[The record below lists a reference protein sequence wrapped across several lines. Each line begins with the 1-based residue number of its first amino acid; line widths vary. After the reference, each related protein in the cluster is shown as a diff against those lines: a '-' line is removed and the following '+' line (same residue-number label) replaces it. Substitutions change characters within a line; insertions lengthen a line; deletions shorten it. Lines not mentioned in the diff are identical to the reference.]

1 MTPQAPNGNRV
12 GQVLL
17 GKLEVIRWLG
27 GGGMGDVYEVEH
39 LLTRHRRALKI
50 VRPEYAQERRFI
62 ERLLRE
68 ASIAGRLGTPYVV
81 ETLDAGRLDDGS
93 AYVLMELLA
102 GRSLQN
108 LLETE
113 GRLSQKRVASLACQV
128 AEGVAIAHAAGIVH
142 RDLKPENIFVI
153 DDGDGRERIKILD
166 FGISKF
172 LEGAAATNSK
182 LTREGT
188 VLGTPFY
195 MAPEQ
200 ASGREVDGRS
210 DVWSLGVI
218 MYEALTGRLPFEG
231 TTVGELFIQ
240 IGAGHY
246 PPLEHRRSDLDP
258 AFVRVV
264 AGTLRANPA
273 HRYPS
278 AEALRRE
285 LLPFAASVPAS
296 RAKTISDGVRANIGN
311 TPLPPPPSIPHGTI
325 IETQAPP
332 PRIVEVVTPAPVAEE
347 PTPIVGAVPA
357 HPDVA
362 SRNKLVLAS
371 AITISIAIV
380 SFTWLFTRQAEPDVR
395 TVAEEEEATLRSDS
409 VATEEIVS
417 DAGIT
422 TTSVHSAQR
431 HVDDAE
437 EPSQHETPAVPRTPR
452 ARDRT
457 TRDRDRVRG
466 TKAQALGL
474 ESNPYGP

>member
-1 MTPQAPNGNRV
+1 MTPQAPSGNRV

-93 AYVLMELLA
+93 AYVLMELLS
-102 GRSLQN
+102 GRSLQS
-108 LLETE
+108 LLEAE
-113 GRLSQKRVASLACQV
+113 GRLSQKRVASLACQI
-128 AEGVAIAHAAGIVH
+128 AEGISIAHAAGIVH
-142 RDLKPENIFVI
+142 RDLKPENLFVI

-246 PPLEHRRSDLDP
+246 PPLEHRRTDLDP
-258 AFVRVV
+258 AFIAVV

-273 HRYPS
+273 QRYPS

-285 LLPFAASVPAS
+285 LLPFAASEPAS
-296 RAKTISDGVRANIGN
+296 RAKTISDGVRANVGSALVI
-311 TPLPPPPSIPHGTI
+311 PPPP
-325 IETQAPP
+325 AL
-332 PRIVEVVTPAPVAEE
+332 
-347 PTPIVGAVPA
+347 PTPISEESTPVVRSDPAPSSNSLKNKALVITAVA
-357 HPDVA
+357 FSVALVSLTWHFTHPLG
-362 SRNKLVLAS
+362 SEETRPSEPNERRES
-371 AITISIAIV
+371 PSPHPEAIV
-380 SFTWLFTRQAEPDVR
+380 TTPSAPDAGPIAVH
-395 TVAEEEEATLRSDS
+395 EEAP
-409 VATEEIVS
+409 I
-417 DAGIT
+417 
-422 TTSVHSAQR
+422 Q
-431 HVDDAE
+431 E
-437 EPSQHETPAVPRTPR
+437 EPPTRATTPRTRERPPR
-452 ARDRT
+452 ERERAH
-457 TRDRDRVRG
+457 

-474 ESNPYGP
+474 EANPYGP